1 MSAGGATIERQRR
14 FWRTGRSNFAMNA
27 GLAAALLVAASVLAF
42 VAARGPAPAT
52 SFQDRVRAVGSTLRC
67 PICQDLS
74 VADSPSGLA
83 GQMRA
88 TIAEELRAGLT
99 PDEIRARFVAAYGQ
113 WILLSPSRRG
123 LNLAA
128 WIAPILLLLA
138 GLGAGAIAIRRWSAS
153 RSGGGGPLAMS
164 DPAAAGDGLSSSDRR
179 LLDRALSSLPDEDE

>member
-1 MSAGGATIERQRR
+1 VSAGGATIQRERR
-14 FWRTGRSNFAMNA
+14 FRRTGRSDFAMNA

-42 VAARGPAPAT
+42 VAGRGPAPAT
-52 SFQDRVRAVGSTLRC
+52 SLQDRVRAVGSTLRC

-99 PDEIRARFVAAYGQ
+99 PDQIRARFVAAYGQ
-113 WILLSPSRRG
+113 WILLSPSRHG
-123 LNLAA
+123 LNLAV

-153 RSGGGGPLAMS
+153 HSGGASAAMS
-164 DPAAAGDGLSSSDRR
+164 DPAAAGDRLSSSDRR
-179 LLDRALSSLPDEDE
+179 LLDRALSSLPEEEE